1 MIYEYQA
8 ERSGR
13 IKGINPR
20 VISRMARRAGAPM
33 DKSAG
38 IDILQ
43 PVGADVVEGT
53 PLLLIHGSVE
63 ADLENAST
71 FVQSISPIDI
81 V

>member
-1 MIYEYQA
+1 
-8 ERSGR
+8 
-13 IKGINPR
+13 
-20 VISRMARRAGAPM
+20 M